1 MLGNLF
7 TRSSHGLPTSSVKHY
22 GLLQKETFFG
32 ASCDIA
38 YGARRRGTHLSAW
51 PYSPG
56 LSLRPPATSSNAEL
70 FMELQRGGT
79 AAYWLEISFAVK
91 DLGVLVG
98 KKLNMSQPLWQ

>member
-7 TRSSHGLPTSSVKHY
+7 SRSSHGLPTSSVKHY
-22 GLLQKETFFG
+22 GLLQKEAFSGF
-32 ASCDIA
+32 SCDIA

-56 LSLRPPATSSNAEL
+56 LPLKPPATPSNTEL
-70 FMELQRGGT
+70 FMELQGGEA
-79 AAYWLEISFAVK
+79 AAYWLESSFAAK
-91 DLGVLVG
+91 DLGVLAD